1 MTTSNQSNE
10 LLNLMV
16 EIIED
21 LNRYYS
27 NAHREVVGIPSISYF
42 VDIFIL
48 NLRYQS
54 VKLRYTMMNQTHIVH
69 IFVMFQA
76 LVKHK
81 FTCIITNCDKI
92 HEIKD

>member
-21 LNRYYS
+21 LNPYYN
-27 NAHREVVGIPSISYF
+27 NAHREVVGIPSISFF

-54 VKLRYTMMNQTHIVH
+54 VRFRYTMMNQTHMVH
-69 IFVMFQA
+69 IFMMFQA
-76 LVKHK
+76 LIKHK
-81 FTCIITNCDKI
+81 FICIVANCDKP